1 MLQRLLAGVLSR
13 TCQLPALLQHLLRE
27 LGLID
32 LLAAYMEAAR
42 VRVFA
47 AAPKLRH
54 TRLGLW
60 VIESG
65 KQCHRCACPYNTVS
79 CSTRT

>member
-1 MLQRLLAGVLSR
+1 MLQRLFAVVMSSTFQLPLS
-13 TCQLPALLQHLLRE
+13 PALLQHLLRE

-65 KQCHRCACPYNTVS
+65 KQCHRCACP
-79 CSTRT
+79 